1 MENEE
6 FIKRVDK
13 FFEDIKEVLFSK
25 EVAEKLLSGYDEK
38 DIDVAITAI
47 KYALSENLE
56 TFMCKWIRTY
66 LAVQSGKDENMVKNR
81 AAGLRKAVTN
91 IKEKDFSRMGVYR
104 KLIEGGSSKIDAA
117 IDVAI
122 FELSMN
128 RINEEEGKYRKAS
141 AN

>member
-6 FIKRVDK
+6 LIKRVDK

-25 EVAEKLLSGYDEK
+25 EVTEKLFSEYDEK
-38 DIDVAITAI
+38 DIDAAITAI
-47 KYALSENLE
+47 KYALSENPE
-56 TFMCKWIRTY
+56 AFMCKWFRVY
-66 LAVQSGKDENMVKNR
+66 LSVQSEKDENMVKNR

-91 IKEKDFSRMGVYR
+91 IGEKEFSRMSIYR
-104 KLIEGGSSKIDAA
+104 KLVENGSSKVDAA

-122 FELSMN
+122 FELSMS